1 MLNNNIVDWSVS
13 LQVGCLCPRNTVCE
27 LDIIYPAH
35 PDTGDIFENKQE
47 TIYEFVTDHVLWLG
61 VGVSVI
67 GLLLFYILVI
77 IFLIVKRRKAKQMAI
92 AESVKDPDAT
102 TETFIHEERTRSSIS
117 PSSSPSSSTNS
128 DSLIM
133 PQPIISVSQL
143 LAIHQNQSKSTN
155 QRESSYLPEDDSLLP
170 CPHPPG
176 PPGAEYYSDIH
187 ESPLLNSIRQ
197 LSSSS
202 SLSSCSISIAFSE
215 DTEDAESDNSYD
227 HLDHHRSI
235 NDVAL
240 NYCHWFWLC
249 FQLTDAD
256 ACMLNLET
264 TQ

>member
-1 MLNNNIVDWSVS
+1 MS
-13 LQVGCLCPRNTVCE
+13 LPCNCPSSQHICHPEVGCLCPRDTICE
-27 LDIIYPAH
+27 LDILYPEH
-35 PDTGDIFENKQE
+35 PDNDNILENKEE

-67 GLLLFYILVI
+67 GLLFFYILVI
-77 IFLIVKRRKAKQMAI
+77 VFLIVKRRKAKQMVI
-92 AESVKDPDAT
+92 AGSLKDSNAT

-117 PSSSPSSSTNS
+117 PSSSPSSSSNS

-143 LAIHQNQSKSTN
+143 LAIHQHQSQSTN

-170 CPHPPG
+170 CPPG
-176 PPGAEYYSDIH
+176 SQGVEYYSDIH

-202 SLSSCSISIAFSE
+202 SLSSCSISISIAFSE

-235 NDVAL
+235 NDIAP
-240 NYCHWFWLC
+240 NYCH
-249 FQLTDAD
+249 
-256 ACMLNLET
+256 
-264 TQ
+264 